1 MKTSHELP
9 LRPDATVSS
18 GKRRSIGE
26 GSLLARA
33 GRLALQVL
41 NVPALSRASSLLRLL
56 EHQQIGE
63 TRLWTK
69 TLKSTRSVRRWNR

>member
-18 GKRRSIGE
+18 GKRRSIVGE
-26 GSLLARA
+26 RLLARA

-41 NVPALSRASSLLRLL
+41 NVPALSRASSLPRLL
-56 EHQQIGE
+56 EHQQKWG
-63 TRLWTK
+63 RHGFG
-69 TLKSTRSVRRWNR
+69 